1 MTGLVHLVTKRYDL
15 VLAGLLVIALVLVL
29 PVAAAPPVYS
39 YIGPDISTRGGGTS
53 LLYPYWVGTG
63 PSNSIY
69 IADTYD
75 NRVPVYTSAGAWV
88 ADIGPTG
95 SFTGSLNIPYQ
106 VSVNSTGYI
115 HILDFNNQR
124 ILIFTPAR
132 VFVRQIGPGGFV
144 NIPAFAFDSA
154 DNIWVLENSARKVM
168 KFSPSGASLSEFTI
182 TELSTSGP
190 QGIAINSSG
199 YFYVADMNDN
209 KVGIYDP
216 TGAFV
221 RLFGS
226 SGSGNGQFNQ
236 AVCVAVDAGDNVYV
250 TDLMNNRI
258 QIFTPDG
265 SYLTAVSSG
274 SIPFYWP
281 GGVSFDSTGRMLV
294 ADTYNNLIARFDP
307 SPVVSAVSPAS
318 GSPSGGNS
326 VVITGTG
333 FYGATSVKFGSAG
346 ASGYT
351 VNSPGKITA
360 TAPAGTGTVDVTVTT
375 SKGTSALSAAD
386 QYTYTGIPTV
396 TSISPTSGPVAGGT
410 SVSITGTNFIVG
422 ATSVNFGSTA
432 ATTVTV
438 NSGTSI
444 TATSPAGVG
453 TVHVTATTTGGTSST
468 VASDQFTY
476 AAAPT
481 VTDISPEN
489 GPTAGSTSV
498 TITGTGFVDG
508 ATVTFGGTAGT
519 GVAFVSSTSI
529 TATTPAHAAGEVDVV
544 VTNPDTQSGTLSD
557 EFTYIAPPTV
567 TGISPPS
574 GPTAGSTSVTIT
586 GTGFVD
592 GATVTFGGTA
602 GTGVAF
608 VSSTTITAT
617 TPAHTAGAV
626 DVVVTNP
633 DTQAGTLSGGFTY
646 IGPPTVSAILPTG
659 GTPAGGTP
667 VTITGTGFVDGAT
680 VTFGGTAGTS
690 VAFVSSTTITAT
702 TPAHV
707 AGAVDVVVTNPDTQ
721 YGTLTSGFMYAAPP
735 TVTDIAPVSG
745 PSAGSTSVTIT
756 GTGFVD
762 GATVTFGGAAGTS
775 VAFVSS
781 TTITATTPAH
791 AAGAVDVVVTNPD
804 TQYGTLTSGFM
815 YTAPPTV
822 TDIAPVSGP
831 SAGSTP
837 VTITGTGFIDGAT
850 VTFGGT
856 AGTSVAFVSS
866 TTITAMTP
874 AHAAGAVDVV
884 VTNPDTQ
891 YGTLVNG
898 FTYIGPPTV
907 TDISPNGGTPAGG
920 TLVTITGTGFVDG
933 ATVTF
938 GGTAGTGVAFVSSTT
953 ITATTPAHAAGAV
966 DVVVTNPDTQS
977 GTLANGFQ
985 YTDGPV
991 VTSILPVS
999 GTPAGGTLVTITGT
1013 GFIDGATVTF
1023 GGAAGTGVA
1032 FVSSTTIT
1040 ATTPAHVAGAVDV
1053 VVTNPDTQTGTLT
1066 NGYTYT
1072 VVPVTTV
1079 PTTAPTTAPYV
1090 PAQDTSG
1097 NNDDFPSATVSPSA
1111 TALAPLPLMT
1121 VTVNIGGDSKA
1132 WQAIVTGTKLSELI
1146 VTGTVQPGS
1155 GSNMTAPPGIV
1166 FQYISLVPARY
1177 DSITKAVINF
1187 TVPQSWLDENHIAPG
1202 SIVLYHQT
1210 ANGWEALPT
1219 TVLYTKDGT
1228 VYLTAQSN
1236 GFSLFAIA
1244 GAPTVATPPVA
1255 APTTEIVSTPVQEQT
1270 PAPASS
1276 VKAPVTTQTTAPPA
1290 ASPQPS
1296 APSPLLNIV
1305 LVIAAIGLLA
1315 GGGFMVRR
1323 WWIRRQNPALFE
1335 EC

>member
-822 TDIAPVSGP
+822 TDIAP
-831 SAGSTP
+831 
-837 VTITGTGFIDGAT
+837 D
-850 VTFGGT
+850 
-856 AGTSVAFVSS
+856 
-866 TTITAMTP
+866 
-874 AHAAGAVDVV
+874 
-884 VTNPDTQ
+884 
-891 YGTLVNG
+891 
-898 FTYIGPPTV
+898 
-907 TDISPNGGTPAGG
+907 GGTPAGG